1 MPIDSERRARVQ
13 EHLRKADLDAFV
25 CGLPANV
32 LLLSGYWPVVGTS
45 LAIAVRDGPTILLV
59 PQDEKELAE
68 HGGADEIHTY
78 QPAPLD
84 ALPPL
89 IDAQLP
95 PLTALARKLSLQR
108 KRLGYEHGGWYEASS
123 YAAMHLYRSSMAEML
138 ERGFD
143 HPHLINADE
152 SLMRLRS
159 IKTPQELERIR
170 QACRIAAE
178 AFEQGHRQMQVGMKE
193 TEVAERFRAPL
204 TIDGVGRDGI
214 QRASGFTF
222 CMSGPDAAKASGA
235 FARSQARQLA
245 QQDLVLVH
253 CNSYADG
260 YWVDVTRTYC
270 MGKPDKKQQ
279 ALYDAIAEAHRAAA
293 AVLRP
298 GAQAADVDRAA
309 RSVLEKHGLG
319 KAFKHSTG
327 HGIGFAAINHLA
339 LPRLH
344 PQSPDVLETGMVF
357 NVEPAVYL
365 EGYGGIRHCNMVAL
379 TSNGVE
385 QLTPFQGIGR
395 SEMSP
400 TG

>member
-1 MPIDSERRARVQ
+1 MPTDPDRRALVQ
-13 EHLRKADLDAFV
+13 EQLRKADLDALV

-45 LAIAVRDGPTILLV
+45 LAIVVRDGRTVLLV
-59 PQDEKELAE
+59 PEDEKELAE

-78 QPAPLD
+78 QPGPLD
-84 ALPPL
+84 SLPAL
-89 IDAQLP
+89 IDAQSP

-123 YAAMHLYRSSMAEML
+123 YAAMHLYRSSMSEML
-138 ERGFD
+138 ERAFD
-143 HPHLINADE
+143 HPHLIDADKQ
-152 SLMRLRS
+152 LTQLRS

-170 QACRIAAE
+170 LACRIAAE
-178 AFEQGHRQMQVGMKE
+178 AFEQGRGQMQVGMKE

-204 TIDGVGRDGI
+204 SIHGVGRDGV
-214 QRASGFTF
+214 QRAGGFAF
-222 CMSGPDAAKASGA
+222 CMSGPNSAKASGA

-245 QQDLVLVH
+245 KQDLVLLH

-270 MGKPDKKQQ
+270 LGEPDKKQQ
-279 ALYDAIAEAHRAAA
+279 ALYDAIAEAHRSARDAI
-293 AVLRP
+293 RP
-298 GAQAADVDRAA
+298 GAQASDVDRAA
-309 RSVLEKHGLG
+309 RTVLEKHGLA

-327 HGIGFAAINHLA
+327 HGIGFSAINHLA

-379 TSNGVE
+379 TAHGVE
-385 QLTPFQGIGR
+385 QLTPFQ
-395 SEMSP
+395 ELA
-400 TG
+400 

>member
-1 MPIDSERRARVQ
+1 MPTDPDRRALVQ
-13 EHLRKADLDAFV
+13 EQLRKADLDALV

-45 LAIAVRDGPTILLV
+45 LAIVVRDGRTVLLV
-59 PQDEKELAE
+59 PEDEKELAE

-78 QPAPLD
+78 QPGPLD
-84 ALPPL
+84 SLPAL
-89 IDAQLP
+89 IDAQSP

-123 YAAMHLYRSSMAEML
+123 YAAMHLYRSSMSEML
-138 ERGFD
+138 ERAFD
-143 HPHLINADE
+143 HPHLIDADKQ
-152 SLMRLRS
+152 LTQLRS

-170 QACRIAAE
+170 LACRIAAE
-178 AFEQGHRQMQVGMKE
+178 AFEQGRGQMQVGMKE

-204 TIDGVGRDGI
+204 SIHGVGRDGV
-214 QRASGFTF
+214 QRAGGFAF
-222 CMSGPDAAKASGA
+222 CMSGPNSAKASGA

-245 QQDLVLVH
+245 KQDLVLLH

-270 MGKPDKKQQ
+270 LGEPDKNQQ
-279 ALYDAIAEAHRAAA
+279 GLYDAIAEAHRSARDAI
-293 AVLRP
+293 RP
-298 GAQAADVDRAA
+298 GAQASDVDRAA
-309 RSVLEKHGLG
+309 RTVLEKHGLA

-327 HGIGFAAINHLA
+327 HGIGFSAINHLA

-379 TSNGVE
+379 TAHGVE
-385 QLTPFQGIGR
+385 QLTPFQ
-395 SEMSP
+395 ELA
-400 TG
+400 